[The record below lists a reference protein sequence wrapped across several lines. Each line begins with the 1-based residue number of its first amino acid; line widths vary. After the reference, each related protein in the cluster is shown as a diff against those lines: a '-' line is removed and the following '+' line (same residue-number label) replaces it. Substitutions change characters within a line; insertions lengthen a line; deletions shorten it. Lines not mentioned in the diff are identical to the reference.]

1 MNGGSFFVNIG
12 VGQGTILGPTL
23 LKIYIMDLHLHTSLF
38 CVKFADKSIFDG
50 SGRIRDEV
58 EELVNAEL
66 IKISDWFKNNRLTL
80 HPNNSRYIIDSRD
93 KLISIK
99 LNDTADMRCGFGLR
113 KRVSNCKVYTSTNI
127 LIGLFTY
134 EVCIKISLVET

>member
-1 MNGGSFFVNIG
+1 
-12 VGQGTILGPTL
+12 
-23 LKIYIMDLHLHTSLF
+23 MDLHLHTSLF

-80 HPNNSRYIIDSRD
+80 HPNNSRYIIHSRD

-99 LNDTADMRCGFGLR
+99 LNDTADMRCGFGLQEESVKLQGLHIDEHLDWSIHIR
-113 KRVSNCKVYTSTNI
+113 SVYKNI
-127 LIGLFTY
+127 SCGDIRENWTTKML
-134 EVCIKISLVET
+134 E